1 MKQRKSLIFGCM
13 GLGGSWDTSPITKI
27 DQIKAFDVINT
38 ALESEINFFDHAD
51 IYTFGKAEKVFGM
64 FLKEHNNLRASI
76 KIQSKAGIQLH
87 EGLLN
92 SNRYNSSK
100 NYVINQVEGILKRLQ
115 IEYLD
120 VFLIHRPDPLTHPI
134 EIAEAFQILK
144 EKGMVKAFGVS
155 NMSATQIQVFQ
166 QFSDIPIHYNQ
177 LQFSLGHSQLLH
189 NEVFFNTENSV
200 PSNNFGMLAYAQKH
214 DVKIQT
220 YGSLDKGL
228 FGTASV
234 NAAIKNIADT
244 SKLLNQLSEKYQT
257 NIAELQLAW
266 ISKLPCEIMPII
278 GTTNLDRIKQCAK
291 FDQID
296 LSREDWYDL
305 WITSMGKRLP

>member
-1 MKQRKSLIFGCM
+1 MKHRKSLIFGCM
-13 GLGGSWDTSPITKI
+13 GLGGSWDSSPITKK

-38 ALESEINFFDHAD
+38 ALESNINFFDHAD

-64 FLKEHNNLRASI
+64 FLKEHNNLRESI

-87 EGLLN
+87 EGALN

-100 NYVINQVEGILKRLQ
+100 NYIINQVEGILKRLQ
-115 IEYLD
+115 IDYLD

-134 EIAEAFQILK
+134 EIAETFHILK
-144 EKGMVKAFGVS
+144 ENGLVKEFGVS
-155 NMSATQIQVFQ
+155 NMSATQIDVFQ
-166 QFSDIPIHYNQ
+166 QFSDVPIKYNQ

-200 PSNNFGMLAYAQKH
+200 SFNNFGMLAYAQKH
-214 DVKIQT
+214 AVEIQT

-228 FGTASV
+228 YGTGSL
-234 NAAIKNIADT
+234 NSDIKNIADT

-257 NIAELQLAW
+257 YISALQLAW
-266 ISKLPCEIMPII
+266 ISKLPCKITPII
-278 GTTNLDRIKQCAK
+278 GTTNLERIKQCAE